1 MNDPILTNTGLR
13 VAKRDGTVEP
23 FVIGKI
29 LNCVRNGLV
38 ASGEPLAI
46 DTSAAGGLA
55 EAVFEYIKTSYSESP
70 VPSKHLAELVELV
83 LSQTGHSAAGLAI
96 RHYAHFR
103 DRQRRRILVA
113 TARPA
118 DGRFVQKRW
127 NKSLLIQHLRRFH
140 LLDTPASRMIAGRV
154 EQMIF
159 ECGLRAITSG
169 LVRELARSELLAWGL
184 LPGALVVKKTR
195 KHRESGRVEDRFES
209 A

>member
-1 MNDPILTNTGLR
+1 MNDPIVSHSGLS

-29 LNCVRNGLV
+29 LNCVQNGLA

-55 EAVFEYIKTSYSESP
+55 EAVYEYLKNSYPESP

-96 RHYAHFR
+96 RQHAHFR
-103 DRQRRRILVA
+103 DRQRRRVTVA
-113 TARPA
+113 TPRPV

-127 NKSLLIQHLRRFH
+127 DKTLLIRHLRRHH

-159 ECGLRAITSG
+159 ECGLRSVTGG
-169 LVRELARSELLAWGL
+169 LVREMARSEMLAWGL
-184 LPGALVVKKTR
+184 LAGALVVKKTR
-195 KHRESGRVEDRFES
+195 KERDTRRVEDRSES

>member
-1 MNDPILTNTGLR
+1 MNDPMVTPTGIR

-29 LNCVRNGLV
+29 LNCVQNGLA

-46 DTSAAGGLA
+46 DTSAVGGLA
-55 EAVFEYIKTSYSESP
+55 EAVYEYLKSSYSKTP
-70 VPSKHLAELVELV
+70 VTSAHLAELVELV
-83 LSQTGHSAAGLAI
+83 LSQTGHSAASLAI
-96 RHYAHFR
+96 RQHAYFR
-103 DRQRRRILVA
+103 DRQRRRMTVA
-113 TARPA
+113 TPRPA

-127 NKSLLIQHLRRFH
+127 NKTLLIQHLRRHH

-159 ECGLRAITSG
+159 DCGLRSVTSG
-169 LVRELARSELLAWGL
+169 LVREMARSELLAWGL

-195 KHRESGRVEDRFES
+195 DHRDHGRIKDRYES

>member
-1 MNDPILTNTGLR
+1 MNDSTAMNTGLR

-29 LNCVRNGLV
+29 LKCVQNGLA

-55 EAVFEYIKTSYSESP
+55 EAVYEYLKSSYSDSP
-70 VPSKHLAELVELV
+70 VPSSHLAELVELV
-83 LSQTGHSAAGLAI
+83 LSQTGHSAAGMAI
-96 RHYAHFR
+96 RQHAYFR
-103 DRQRRRILVA
+103 ERQRRRVMVA
-113 TARPA
+113 TPRPG

-127 NKSLLIQHLRRFH
+127 DKTLLIQHLRRHH

-159 ECGLRAITSG
+159 DCGLRSITGG
-169 LVRELARSELLAWGL
+169 LVREMARSEMLAWGL
-184 LPGALVVKKTR
+184 LAGALVVKKTR
-195 KHRESGRVEDRFES
+195 KNRGTRRVEDRFES